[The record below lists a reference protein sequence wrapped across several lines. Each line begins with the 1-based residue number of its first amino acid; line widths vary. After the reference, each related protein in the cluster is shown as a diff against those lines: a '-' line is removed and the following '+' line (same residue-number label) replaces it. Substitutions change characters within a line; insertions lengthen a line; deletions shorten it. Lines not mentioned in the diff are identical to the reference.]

1 MTELMVALDQPD
13 YDSALAI
20 VDKTAGVSRWF
31 KVGYE
36 SFYSCGD
43 RLLMELRR
51 RGLSVFLDLKLHD
64 IPNTVAAGVRSAA
77 RFDPALLSVHAAGGR
92 EMLAAAAKA
101 RDEANEDGAQMR
113 LVAVTVLTSLSPDD
127 LTSIG
132 ESPAP
137 HRVVSMRA
145 ELAAETGID
154 GAVCAVDE
162 VAIVRAR
169 TSEGFTIVCP
179 GIRPAGTQRGD
190 QRRTATPTEAV
201 MAGADFIVVG
211 RPITQASDP
220 AAAAQAIIDEMHAV
234 KPLGPLGA
242 R

>member
-13 YDSALAI
+13 YDKAVGI
-20 VDKTAGVSRWF
+20 VDKTAAVARWF

-43 RLLMELRR
+43 RLLTELRR
-51 RGLSVFLDLKLHD
+51 RGLLVFLDLKLHD

-77 RFDPALLSVHAAGGR
+77 RFGPALLSVHASGGR
-92 EMLAAAAKA
+92 EMLTAAAKA
-101 RDEANEDGAQMR
+101 RDEANANGAQLR
-113 LVAVTVLTSLSPDD
+113 LLAVTLLTSLSADD

-132 ESPAP
+132 EPPSP

-145 ELAAETGID
+145 ELAAQAGID
-154 GAVCAVDE
+154 GVVCAVDE

-169 TSEGFTIVCP
+169 TSERFIVVCP
-179 GIRPAGTQRGD
+179 AIRPAGAQRGD

-201 MAGADFIVVG
+201 IAGADFIVVG
-211 RPITQASDP
+211 RPITQAPDP
-220 AAAAQAIIDEMHAV
+220 SAAARAIIDEMRMV
-234 KPLGPLGA
+234 QPLDQLGA
-242 R
+242 Q